1 MRYLGTFIALLVCL
15 GGMQAQVAAP
25 AQPELLNSEDVSDQQ
40 VDQFVSALQDVQ
52 KIQEESQP
60 KMIKAIEDEGLEPQ
74 QFVQAAQAMQQGQE
88 TGLNED
94 DQKKFDS
101 VQQKVMSIQVEANNE
116 IETRIKEKNLTLD
129 QFNQIY
135 LSFQQKPALNERIQK
150 RLAEKSQEK

>member
-1 MRYLGTFIALLVCL
+1 MRYLGTLIALFVCFV
-15 GGMQAQVAAP
+15 GIQAQVTAP

-88 TGLNED
+88 TGLNEE
-94 DQKKFDS
+94 DQKKFNS

>member
-15 GGMQAQVAAP
+15 GAMQAQVAAP

-129 QFNQIY
+129 QF
-135 LSFQQKPALNERIQK
+135 
-150 RLAEKSQEK
+150 